1 MTVVGFY
8 GQDCEQRSPSNF
20 ITAFFFFLT
29 GKNQRLGVYN
39 TSSEMDR
46 LSLINHGLRCT
57 GLRIGTLLR
66 NERMFCRKESSI
78 KEAVP
83 Q

>member
-1 MTVVGFY
+1 M
-8 GQDCEQRSPSNF
+8 DK
-20 ITAFFFFLT
+20 TANNGRRLTSLLLFFFFFFFLT